1 MAHDPPRRFP
11 LQASDVLTQWLMESD
26 PSIRWQVMRDPVRG
40 LDYFRK
46 TGAAPDQRMAKAVVW
61 VHSKRGIE
69 GRWRLEVKYPDP
81 MLLEIDEVQGQP
93 SRWTTLR
100 ALRVPRSYS
109 GGRH

>member
-1 MAHDPPRRFP
+1 MAHNPPREFP
-11 LQASDVLTQWLMESD
+11 LQASDVQTQWLMESD
-26 PSIRWQVMRDPVRG
+26 TSLCWQVMRDLMPG
-40 LDYFRK
+40 FDYFRK

-61 VHSKRGIE
+61 LHSKREIE
-69 GRWRLEVKYPDP
+69 GRWLLEVKYPGP

-100 ALRVPRSYS
+100 ALRVLRSSS